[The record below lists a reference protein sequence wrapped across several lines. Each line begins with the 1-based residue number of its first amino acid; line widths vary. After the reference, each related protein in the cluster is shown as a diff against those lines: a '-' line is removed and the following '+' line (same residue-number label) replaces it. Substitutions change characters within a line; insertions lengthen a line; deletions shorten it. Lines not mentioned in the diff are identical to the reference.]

1 MKRLSFVP
9 IPFCR
14 RGHSS
19 ASTVRTVDVL
29 SASREYMVESPVAGQ
44 RVKVE
49 VNSHNGSTTIQGV
62 ALHPA
67 AKDHITIKL
76 VNGYN
81 ASYPLE
87 EVQSIEILGT
97 NPPLPVLKSPAKVA
111 DSTLP
116 RIRILHTGGTI
127 ASKVDYTTG
136 AVVARFEPEEL
147 IATLPELTT
156 IANIEAVKLGNM
168 FSDDIRPQHW
178 NSIIQASKK
187 AFDDGCDGVVVTHG
201 TDTLHISSAALSF
214 AWGGKGETPP
224 GRIAFVGSQRSSDR
238 GSSDASEN
246 LLSAVYWAAHGP
258 APSGDAGD
266 GVVVVMHASNND
278 GICAVYPGIGVRK
291 LHSSRRD
298 AFQTV
303 NCEALAMIT
312 VENSTC
318 AHVLEK
324 GYKEHLETSST
335 RPICQRPT
343 NYETS
348 VRIAQFIAGPW
359 LHSEEIEAIVQT
371 GVQAIII
378 QGTGLGHLPIDDPGK
393 DAPENTKVWRALTR
407 CVNREIPI
415 VVTNQCIHGPVDMNV
430 YSKGRKQMEM
440 GILGHGS
447 VAAPDTVVVKVH
459 WALSNS
465 VKVKDA
471 IAANLCGEGN
481 NLLQS

>member
-1 MKRLSFVP
+1 MPL
-9 IPFCR
+9 
-14 RGHSS
+14 
-19 ASTVRTVDVL
+19 RTVDVL
-29 SASREYMVESPVAGQ
+29 SACGEYMVDAPAAGQ

-49 VNSHNGSTTIQGV
+49 VNSHNGPTIIEGV

-67 AKDHITIKL
+67 AQNHVTVKL

-87 EVQSIEILGT
+87 DVQSIELLGAT
-97 NPPLPVLKSPAKVA
+97 DLPDTSAPLAVSTD
-111 DSTLP
+111 DSLP
-116 RIRILHTGGTI
+116 RVRILHTGGTI
-127 ASKVDYTTG
+127 ASKVDYATG

-147 IATLPELTT
+147 IASLPELTSL
-156 IANIEAVKLGNM
+156 ANIEAVKLGNM

-178 NSIIQASKK
+178 NSIIQASKQ

-201 TDTLHISSAALSF
+201 TDTLHLSSAALSF

-258 APSGDAGD
+258 APCGDAGD

-298 AFQTV
+298 AFKPV

-312 VENSTC
+312 IDNGLCS
-318 AHVLEK
+318 HSLEERYQATLDEK
-324 GYKEHLETSST
+324 TS
-335 RPICQRPT
+335 RPICQQPT
-343 NYETS
+343 TYEPS
-348 VRIAQFIAGPW
+348 VRIAQFVAGPW
-359 LHSEEIEAIVQT
+359 LHSEEIEAIVLT

-407 CVNREIPI
+407 CVNREIPV

-430 YSKGRKQMEM
+430 YSKGRKQIDM

-459 WALSNS
+459 WALSNRM
-465 VKVKDA
+465 KVQDA
-471 IAANLCGEGN
+471 VAANLCGEGN
-481 NLLQS
+481 NLLLS

>member
-1 MKRLSFVP
+1 ML
-9 IPFCR
+9 
-14 RGHSS
+14 
-19 ASTVRTVDVL
+19 RTVDVL
-29 SASREYMVESPVAGQ
+29 STSREYMVDAPTAGQ

-49 VNSHNGSTTIQGV
+49 LNSHNGPTLVEGV

-67 AKDHITIKL
+67 AKNHITIKL

-81 ASYPLE
+81 ASYPVE
-87 EVQSIEILGT
+87 EILSLEILGST
-97 NPPLPVLKSPAKVA
+97 PAVVESSPPQTIT
-111 DSTLP
+111 DSSLP
-116 RIRILHTGGTI
+116 RVRILHTGGTI
-127 ASKVDYTTG
+127 ASKVDYATG

-147 IATLPELTT
+147 IATLPELTEL
-156 IANIEAVKLGNM
+156 ANIEAVKLGNM

-178 NSIIQASKK
+178 NAIIQASKQ

-214 AWGGKGETPP
+214 AWGGKGEAPP

-246 LLSAVYWAAHGP
+246 LLSAVHWAAHGP
-258 APSGDAGD
+258 APHGDAGD

-298 AFQTV
+298 AFQPV
-303 NCEALAMIT
+303 NCEPLAMIT
-312 VENSTC
+312 VENGKCSH
-318 AHVLEK
+318 ALEE
-324 GYKEHLETSST
+324 GYQALLDTNT
-335 RPICQRPT
+335 PRQACQSPT
-343 NYETS
+343 KYETS

-359 LHSEEIEAIVQT
+359 LHSEEIEAIVLT

-378 QGTGLGHLPIDDPGK
+378 QGTGLGHLPIEDPEK

-407 CVNREIPI
+407 CINREIPV

-430 YSKGRKQMEM
+430 YSKGRKQMQM
-440 GILGHGS
+440 GVLGHGS
-447 VAAPDTVVVKVH
+447 VAAPDTVIVKVH
-459 WALSNS
+459 WALSNRME
-465 VKVKDA
+465 VKDA
-471 IAANLCGEGN
+471 VAANLCGEGN
-481 NLLQS
+481 NLLRA

>member
-1 MKRLSFVP
+1 ML
-9 IPFCR
+9 
-14 RGHSS
+14 
-19 ASTVRTVDVL
+19 RTVDVL
-29 SASREYMVESPVAGQ
+29 STSREYMVDAPTAGQ

-49 VNSHNGSTTIQGV
+49 LNSHNGPTLVEGV

-67 AKDHITIKL
+67 AKNHITIKL

-81 ASYPLE
+81 ASYPVE
-87 EVQSIEILGT
+87 EILSLEILGST
-97 NPPLPVLKSPAKVA
+97 PAVVESSPPQTIT
-111 DSTLP
+111 DSSLP
-116 RIRILHTGGTI
+116 RVRILHTGGTI
-127 ASKVDYTTG
+127 ASKVDYATG

-147 IATLPELTT
+147 IATLPELTEL
-156 IANIEAVKLGNM
+156 ANIEAVKLGNM

-178 NSIIQASKK
+178 NAIIQASKQ

-214 AWGGKGETPP
+214 AWGGKGEAPP

-246 LLSAVYWAAHGP
+246 LLSAVHWAAHGP
-258 APSGDAGD
+258 APHGDAGD

-298 AFQTV
+298 AFQPV
-303 NCEALAMIT
+303 NCEPLAMIT
-312 VENSTC
+312 VENGKCSH
-318 AHVLEK
+318 ALED
-324 GYKEHLETSST
+324 GYQALLDTNTS
-335 RPICQRPT
+335 RQVCQAPT
-343 NYETS
+343 KYETS

-359 LHSEEIEAIVQT
+359 LHSEEIEAIVLT

-378 QGTGLGHLPIDDPGK
+378 QGTGLGHLPIEDPEK

-407 CVNREIPI
+407 CINREIPV

-430 YSKGRKQMEM
+430 YSKGRKQMQM
-440 GILGHGS
+440 GVLGHGS
-447 VAAPDTVVVKVH
+447 VAAPDTVIVKVH
-459 WALSNS
+459 WALSNRME
-465 VKVKDA
+465 VKDA
-471 IAANLCGEGN
+471 VAANLCGEGN
-481 NLLQS
+481 NLLRA

>member
-1 MKRLSFVP
+1 ML
-9 IPFCR
+9 
-14 RGHSS
+14 
-19 ASTVRTVDVL
+19 RTVDVL
-29 SASREYMVESPVAGQ
+29 SACGDYMVDAPPAGQ

-49 VNSHNGSTTIQGV
+49 VNSHNGPTVIEGV

-67 AKDHITIKL
+67 ASNHVTVKL

-87 EVQSIEILGT
+87 DVQSIELLGT
-97 NPPLPVLKSPAKVA
+97 TERTDAPNPLTVNTDES
-111 DSTLP
+111 LP

-127 ASKVDYTTG
+127 ASKVDYATG

-147 IATLPELTT
+147 IASLPELTSL
-156 IANIEAVKLGNM
+156 ANIETVKLGNM

-178 NSIIQASKK
+178 NSIIQASKQ

-201 TDTLHISSAALSF
+201 TDTLHLSSAALSF
-214 AWGGKGETPP
+214 AWCGKGETPP

-246 LLSAVYWAAHGP
+246 LLSAVYWAANGP
-258 APSGDAGD
+258 APCGDAGD
-266 GVVVVMHASNND
+266 GVVVVMHASNDD

-298 AFQTV
+298 AFKPV
-303 NCEALAMIT
+303 NCETLAMIT
-312 VENSTC
+312 IDNGVCS
-318 AHVLEK
+318 HSLEER
-324 GYKEHLETSST
+324 YEATLAEASS
-335 RPICQRPT
+335 RPICQQPT
-343 NYETS
+343 AYETS
-348 VRIAQFIAGPW
+348 VRIAQFVAGPW
-359 LHSEEIEAIVQT
+359 LHSEEIEAIVLT

-407 CVNREIPI
+407 CINREIPV

-430 YSKGRKQMEM
+430 YSKGRKQKDM

-459 WALSNS
+459 WALSNKMKIQEA
-465 VKVKDA
+465 V
-471 IAANLCGEGN
+471 AANLCGEGN
-481 NLLQS
+481 NLLRS